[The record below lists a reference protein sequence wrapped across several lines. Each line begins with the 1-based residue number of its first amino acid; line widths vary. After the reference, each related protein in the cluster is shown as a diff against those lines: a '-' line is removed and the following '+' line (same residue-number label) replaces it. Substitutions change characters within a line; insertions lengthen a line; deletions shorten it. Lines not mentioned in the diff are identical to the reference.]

1 MGRLVRVPTNE
12 TQRLLAVRSLNAIH
26 SSPTPELSV
35 LAELARGVFGTP
47 YAAINIIDE
56 DWQRIA
62 GQAGLE
68 IAECSRDMSICTRV
82 VFDDELLVIP
92 DLAEDTE
99 LMVAPFVVEDP
110 RFRFYAG
117 APVRLE
123 NGQPVGAFCILDQS
137 PRRFSPSEEQSLLRF
152 AQIASALLCLQ
163 KTNLLMGIVEN
174 DLRTAAMTDPLTRFF
189 NRSALDAV
197 VDGALSA
204 AVAAGRNFGV
214 LYLDMDGFKSIND
227 RFGHNVGDEV
237 LCEAAAR
244 IRSVIRTDDIVVRM
258 GGDEFAIFVPAPP
271 DRNALV
277 SLSERLLMAFRAP
290 FTVDGVSI
298 FARLS
303 IGAALAPNDGA
314 TRMLLLRNVD
324 AALYQAKAAGRDR
337 VAVFNALD
345 S

>member
-1 MGRLVRVPTNE
+1 M
-12 TQRLLAVRSLNAIH
+12 
-26 SSPTPELSV
+26 
-35 LAELARGVFGTP
+35 
-47 YAAINIIDE
+47 
-56 DWQRIA
+56 
-62 GQAGLE
+62 
-68 IAECSRDMSICTRV
+68 
-82 VFDDELLVIP
+82 
-92 DLAEDTE
+92 
-99 LMVAPFVVEDP
+99 
-110 RFRFYAG
+110 
-117 APVRLE
+117 
-123 NGQPVGAFCILDQS
+123 
-137 PRRFSPSEEQSLLRF
+137 RF
-152 AQIASALLCLQ
+152 AQIASALLRLQ
-163 KTNLLMGIVEN
+163 KTNLLMGIAEN
-174 DLRTAAMTDPLTRFF
+174 GLRTAAMTDPLTRFF

-197 VDGALSA
+197 IDGALSA
-204 AVAAGRNFGV
+204 AVAAERNFGV

-277 SLSERLLMAFRAP
+277 SLSERLLIAFRAP

-345 S
+345 A